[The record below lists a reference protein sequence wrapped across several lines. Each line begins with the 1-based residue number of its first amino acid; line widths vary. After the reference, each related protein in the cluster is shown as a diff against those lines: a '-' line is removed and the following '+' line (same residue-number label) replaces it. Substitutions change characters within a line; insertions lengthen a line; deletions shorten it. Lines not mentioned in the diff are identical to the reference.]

1 MKKAMLFVS
10 FGSSYE
16 SARRDNIDKTVNYIS
31 SNFAEYDVFQAFTS
45 NIIRKNI

>member
-16 SARRDNIDKTVNYIS
+16 SARRDNIDKVILQNMMFFKHLHLI
-31 SNFAEYDVFQAFTS
+31 
-45 NIIRKNI
+45 